1 MSLRDSS
8 IPGWSQQWQLRF
20 TGCRILSD
28 LCGLQLA

>member
-1 MSLRDSS
+1 MTVLYQDG
-8 IPGWSQQWQLRF
+8 PNNGQLRF